1 MSSEIIKNRLIF
13 ASLVAMLA
21 VFAVAGTSCR
31 VLKRDKQAVAE
42 KKQEDANKKA
52 DAEYEKARK
61 QHYANQ
67 NKETKKM
74 MKQTKKD
81 ASRYNKPRKRKFYW
95 LGVKC
100 R

>member
-1 MSSEIIKNRLIF
+1 MNRRILKSRLILASFF
-13 ASLVAMLA
+13 ALLA
-21 VFAVAGTSCR
+21 VFTVTGTSCR
-31 VLKRDKQAVAE
+31 LLKPNKQAVAE

-61 QHYANQ
+61 QHYASQ
-67 NKETKKM
+67 NKETKIM
-74 MKQTKKD
+74 MKQTKKN
-81 ASRYNKPRKRKFYW
+81 AARYNKPKKRKFYF